1 MDSDGVCATTGVVS
15 VIPVFIRVTGL
26 SVESITRDN
35 KVSNAI
41 DRPVTGAV
49 LMLLLLVY
57 Q

>member
-1 MDSDGVCATTGVVS
+1 MDSAGVCATGVVS
-15 VIPVFIRVTGL
+15 VIPVFIRVTGF

-35 KVSNAI
+35 EVFNAI
-41 DRPVTGAV
+41 EKPVTGTI

>member
-1 MDSDGVCATTGVVS
+1 MDINGVCATGVVS

-26 SVESITRDN
+26 SVESVTRDN

>member
-1 MDSDGVCATTGVVS
+1 MDSDGVCTTGVVS

-26 SVESITRDN
+26 SVESVTRDN